1 MTAPISSAKAIS
13 LLWLAGNALRLTIL
27 AVPPVLALVQ
37 SDLRLTGTQVGV
49 LTSLPVVLFAIAA
62 LPGSLMIARF
72 GALAALIFGT
82 LLAALGGAMRG
93 VSPNVWFLY
102 GSTVV
107 MGAGVAIMQPSL
119 PPLVREWLPT
129 RINFGSAVF
138 TNGLLF
144 GEIFPVALTVP
155 FLLPLFGGSWRAGLA
170 LWSVPMVA
178 VALAVWWYAPKT
190 HAGETAV
197 PVRWWPDWT
206 DSLTWR
212 LGFLMSGANAVYFG
226 VNTFIPGY
234 LAWAGRA
241 DFISVALTALNVGQI
256 PVSALLLMFAK
267 HTERRVWPFVAFG
280 LIELVSLL
288 GLAMTSEWGAVLF
301 AAWLG
306 FAASGVLVLC
316 LALPALLCAK
326 EDVGRLAAAMF
337 TIGYG
342 LAVVLTVLGGALWD
356 ASGDARF
363 AFLPI
368 AFGTLSLIFLTPTI
382 RHELKSRNG
391 G

>member
-1 MTAPISSAKAIS
+1 
-13 LLWLAGNALRLTIL
+13 
-27 AVPPVLALVQ
+27 
-37 SDLRLTGTQVGV
+37 
-49 LTSLPVVLFAIAA
+49 
-62 LPGSLMIARF
+62 
-72 GALAALIFGT
+72 
-82 LLAALGGAMRG
+82 
-93 VSPNVWFLY
+93 
-102 GSTVV
+102 
-107 MGAGVAIMQPSL
+107 MQPSL
-119 PPLVREWLPT
+119 PPLVREWLPK
-129 RINFGSAVF
+129 RINFGSAIY
-138 TNGLLF
+138 TNGLLI
-144 GEIFPVALTVP
+144 GEILPVALTVP
-155 FLLPLFGGSWRAGLA
+155 LLLPLFDGSWRAGMA
-170 LWSVPMVA
+170 LWSAPMVII
-178 VALAVWWYAPKT
+178 ALLVWWFAPRAHAHAPK
-190 HAGETAV
+190 V
-197 PVRWWPDWT
+197 QVRWWPDWG

-241 DFISVALTALNVGQI
+241 DYISVALTALNVGQI
-256 PVSALLLMFAK
+256 PVSVLLLMFAR

-288 GLAMTSEWGAVLF
+288 GLVMTKEWGAVFF
-301 AAWLG
+301 ATWLG

-316 LALPALLCAK
+316 LALPALLCAR

-342 LAVVLTVLGGALWD
+342 LAVLLTVLGGALWD
-356 ASGDARF
+356 ATADARF

-382 RHELKSRNG
+382 RHDLKSRNG